1 MLFYISANSLLKGS
15 WILTST
21 SASNSVRYITLDEVH
36 EKNQF
41 SHNYVVRKGKNIL
54 IVFTDNCG

>member
-41 SHNYVVRKGKNIL
+41 SHN
-54 IVFTDNCG
+54 